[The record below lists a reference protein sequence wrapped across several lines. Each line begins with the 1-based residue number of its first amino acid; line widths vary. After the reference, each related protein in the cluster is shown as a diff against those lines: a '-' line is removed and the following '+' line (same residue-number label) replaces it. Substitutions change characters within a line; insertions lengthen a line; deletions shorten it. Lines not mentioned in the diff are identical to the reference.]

1 MLNAEVLCPTEEHQ
15 GQGKAGFWGW
25 GWDWGDVSSCFCLQ
39 GFSVWAF
46 AWREP
51 PPQTTAPFPVW
62 GAGSVAC
69 MATASPL
76 PCRARPVVT
85 VC

>member
-15 GQGKAGFWGW
+15 GQGKAGFWDW

-39 GFSVWAF
+39 GFSMWAF

-51 PPQTTAPFPVW
+51 PPQTTALSQFGGLGQW
-62 GAGSVAC
+62 
-69 MATASPL
+69 
-76 PCRARPVVT
+76 RAWPQRHPYLAEPGRW
-85 VC
+85 